1 MGMPT
6 DEERM
11 LAIKAAKIMR
21 EKSLD
26 PVFVAKA
33 LLNCNY
39 RMGYLEDVLHLA
51 DEYLRSGFS
60 EQIHARLE
68 LAIEKAKQLENTPDH
83 KENEV
88 LGL

>member
-6 DEERM
+6 DEELK

-26 PVFVAKA
+26 PMYVAKA

-39 RMGYLEDVLHLA
+39 RMAYLEEVLHLA

-60 EQIHARLE
+60 EQIHAKLE
-68 LAIEKAKQLENTPDH
+68 LAIQKAKQTESTPERPE
-83 KENEV
+83 KEV